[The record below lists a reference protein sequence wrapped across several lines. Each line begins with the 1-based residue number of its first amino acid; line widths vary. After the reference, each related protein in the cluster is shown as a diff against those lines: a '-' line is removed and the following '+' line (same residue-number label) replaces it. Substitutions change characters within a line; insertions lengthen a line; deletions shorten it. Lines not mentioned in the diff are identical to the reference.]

1 MKKISYLMILIVMM
15 GTNMMWKNRGSD
27 KEEIFSRERDSMVE
41 RQLRPRGI
49 TDPKVLEAML
59 RVKRHLF
66 IPEFE
71 QSHAYEDRPLLI
83 GYGQTISQPYI
94 VAYMTQ
100 STRLQSGDRVLE
112 IGTGSG
118 YQAAILAEIV
128 EAVYTIEIVKPLAEE
143 AQQRLKALGYDN
155 IFVKY
160 GDGYEGW
167 AQYAP
172 FDVIIVTAAPVQVPM
187 KLVEQ
192 LRIGGRMVIPVGG
205 EIQNLY
211 LITKTQDGIKKEL
224 LLPVRFVPMVQ
235 K

>member
-1 MKKISYLMILIVMM
+1 MILIVMM